1 MNDSCCGVILA
12 GGLARRMG
20 GRPKHQLTLAGKS
33 LLEHVVERAQPQVDQ
48 LLLNFN
54 PPIPNDI
61 ANGHLDLPII
71 EDSLAGHLGP
81 LAGIVSAMQWMQ
93 QNSDHQW
100 LASFA
105 VDTPLFP
112 KDLVASLRHS
122 AQLENNSSSN
132 QPSHLVCPTYD
143 GYKQPT
149 FCLWHIN
156 QCDALRRWLVQEKNY
171 RMGAWLKH
179 QNASYCDFS
188 SQDKNAE
195 QVDPFANINT
205 PEDLAQLEHFL
216 TTHKPL

>member
-20 GRPKHQLTLAGKS
+20 GVPKHQLTLAGKP
-33 LLEHVVERAQPQVDQ
+33 LLEHVIERARPQVDQ
-48 LLLNFN
+48 LLLNVN
-54 PPIPNDI
+54 PPIPSDI
-61 ANGHLDLPII
+61 ANHPLNLPII

-81 LAGIVSAMQWMQ
+81 LAGILSALQWMQ

-100 LASFA
+100 LVSFA

-112 KDLVASLRHS
+112 KNLVASLQHAALR
-122 AQLENNSSSN
+122 ENKGISPPPN
-132 QPSHLVCPTYD
+132 QLVCPTYN

-156 QCDALRRWLVQEKNY
+156 QSDGLKDWLVREKNY

-179 QNASYCDFS
+179 QHASYCNFS
-188 SQDKNAE
+188 PEANNNE
-195 QVDPFANINT
+195 EIDPFANINT
-205 PEDLAQLEHFL
+205 PEDLAQLEQLL
-216 TTHKPL
+216 TTDPS